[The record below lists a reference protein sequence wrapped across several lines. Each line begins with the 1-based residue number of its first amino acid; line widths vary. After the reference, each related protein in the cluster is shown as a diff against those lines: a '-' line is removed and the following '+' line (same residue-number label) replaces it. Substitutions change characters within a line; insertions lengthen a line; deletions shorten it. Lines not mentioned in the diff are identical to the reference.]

1 MKPIAAIAGLV
12 ASVVAGASPALAQQG
27 VADFYKGRTVSIVMG
42 TGPGGSY
49 DLYGRLIA
57 NHYGKHIP
65 GNPGFI
71 VEHMPGAGGATAGNF
86 MFGPGPQDG
95 SKILLTHALPL
106 IEKLQ
111 SGGVRFESR
120 KFQWIGAYDQIS
132 QVLAIWHTS
141 PGRSIEEL
149 RSKDVVIGSMGR
161 SHLSYQWATLLK
173 DALGAQFR
181 VIAGYPTGGELNM
194 AMERGEIAGWT
205 VAWENLAGNQNWLK
219 EKKVVFPVQFTL
231 TRMKELPDVPTL
243 IELAQGEAKE
253 IAEFLAAGTPHAR
266 GLAAGPGVPAA
277 RVAAL
282 RAAFDAMMKDPA
294 FLEEAEKRNLAISPR
309 DAKEVTA
316 LTERIVSASPEFVAK
331 VKKAVGSPD

>member
-1 MKPIAAIAGLV
+1 MKRAAAVFGLFAGLL
-12 ASVVAGASPALAQQG
+12 ASAGAHAQQG

-65 GNPGFI
+65 GNPALI
-71 VEHMPGAGGATAGNF
+71 VEHMPGAGGATAANF

-141 PGRSIEEL
+141 PGKNIDEL
-149 RSKDVVIGSMGR
+149 KTRDIVLGSMGR

-243 IELAQGEAKE
+243 IEISQGESRE

-266 GLAAGPGVPAA
+266 GLAVGPGVPAP
-277 RVAAL
+277 RVEAL
-282 RAAFDAMMKDPA
+282 RKAFDAMMKDPA
-294 FLEEAEKRNLAISPR
+294 FLEEAEKRSLAISPR
-309 DAKEVTA
+309 DWKEVTE
-316 LTERIVSASPEFVAK
+316 LTEKIVGASPEFVAK
-331 VKKAVGSPD
+331 VKKAVGAPD